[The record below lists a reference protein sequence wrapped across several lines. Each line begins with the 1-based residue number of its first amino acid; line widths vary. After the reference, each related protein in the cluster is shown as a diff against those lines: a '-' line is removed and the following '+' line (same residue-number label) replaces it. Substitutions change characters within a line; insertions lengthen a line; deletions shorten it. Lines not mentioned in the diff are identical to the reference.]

1 MNEKK
6 FYDIGVMLA
15 KNARVKEMIEE
26 SLIDLHHLNESVG
39 EHEVSGNDIMN
50 VLSVIQTELNE
61 ALTELIVEED
71 PYE

>member
-61 ALTELIVEED
+61 ALAELIVQED